1 MTKLPKNTDR
11 PSPSK
16 KSYNAGNQKK
26 EEPFIESALR
36 DKKESNMNKNDR
48 EQKVVSKGKRSR
60 KGSHS
65 SSKDSKKIKI

>member
-1 MTKLPKNTDR
+1 MNKLPKNIDR

-26 EEPFIESALR
+26 EEPFIESGLR

-48 EQKVVSKGKRSR
+48 VG
-60 KGSHS
+60 
-65 SSKDSKKIKI
+65 